1 MFPTIDFLAQ
11 QILRIVGS
19 QIQSNLFFL
28 QLAYLP
34 TLKDVVCSKKNFERL
49 MLASKNWY
57 NDIRAS
63 CKSPNGLVEFIEMDE
78 QLEEDLQKFEG
89 QFERD
94 EIQNIFLHFL
104 HFFHVWQPILTL
116 SCFEF

>member
-1 MFPTIDFLAQ
+1 
-11 QILRIVGS
+11 
-19 QIQSNLFFL
+19 
-28 QLAYLP
+28 
-34 TLKDVVCSKKNFERL
+34 

-89 QFERD
+89 
-94 EIQNIFLHFL
+94 
-104 HFFHVWQPILTL
+104 
-116 SCFEF
+116 